1 MPYYK
6 RLAGKR
12 CYLSPPTGSD
22 AEMFKAWDN
31 DLDVIL
37 QASMTGYA
45 TPATAFY
52 TDPGPARE
60 RLKHLFVIVESETDQ
75 PIGWCALFYQMPEN
89 RRASLAIMI
98 GEKDKWGEG
107 YGGEAVTLLLDYGF
121 NILNLNSVQLGVFAF
136 NQRAIRCYERIG
148 FKHIGTARESRILG
162 GEKHGTIL
170 MDILAS
176 EFESP
181 VVRGSLTESQSQT
194 SPQTS

>member
-1 MPYYK
+1 
-6 RLAGKR
+6 
-12 CYLSPPTGSD
+12 
-22 AEMFKAWDN
+22 
-31 DLDVIL
+31 
-37 QASMTGYA
+37 
-45 TPATAFY
+45 
-52 TDPGPARE
+52 
-60 RLKHLFVIVESETDQ
+60 
-75 PIGWCALFYQMPEN
+75 
-89 RRASLAIMI
+89 MI